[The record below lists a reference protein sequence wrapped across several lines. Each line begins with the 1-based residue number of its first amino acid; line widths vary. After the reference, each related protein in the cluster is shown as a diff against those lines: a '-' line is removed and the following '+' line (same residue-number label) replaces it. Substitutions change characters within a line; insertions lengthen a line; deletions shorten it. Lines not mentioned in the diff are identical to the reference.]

1 MNLASLYAIHSGSA
15 NNTHDCWKDCHFS
28 FRSLDGIP
36 FVLLICSAIISGI
49 SVGIAWAAAGA
60 FITKT
65 AAVLSSHDTNFA
77 QEQRKIFRCL
87 DCLWNGTFH
96 VLAGNLTSFF
106 NVILIGVILVGHV
119 FSYYSL
125 QPIDDGPHVQN
136 TYVIVCVT
144 SIFSSL
150 LMIFLVKDPAV
161 QSVTSDDVS
170 TTQQNQNIIQE
181 GNDTMN
187 HHRES
192 DSGAIYFVDRVM
204 MTIKEPQLMGL
215 MFVHLTSGVCEGV
228 VLCWVGAKLVPQAS
242 MIGYLAAVKNIAAA
256 TVSPLY
262 SMMGNKAALSWYT
275 GRINVI
281 LIGQF
286 FYLMSILLIIYDQR
300 KTNESNSTTSTEE
313 QWWTLLSIYTTAGIG
328 FSMWQGTAGGAF
340 LSEIGTYLSTTINA
354 ESDIIITAAFS
365 GCKAISG
372 TATALIFIYFS
383 SNHYN
388 NIPPFLLLLCT
399 GTCCL
404 GMIQIHM
411 GRQKGIWNPTI
422 SFTSNHGNNHTTMHD
437 IDVERYSKSVPHH
450 QCDQAKTGE
459 SKPLLS

>member
-1 MNLASLYAIHSGSA
+1 MNLASLYAVHSGSIK
-15 NNTHDCWKDCHFS
+15 NNQDCWKDCHFS
-28 FRSLDGIP
+28 IRSLDGIP
-36 FVLLICSAIISGI
+36 FVLLIGSAIFSGI
-49 SVGIAWAAAGA
+49 AAGIAWAAAGA

-65 AAVLSSHDTNFA
+65 AAVLSDHTTNFA
-77 QEQRKIFRCL
+77 PEQRRILRCF
-87 DCLWNGTFH
+87 DCLWNGTFR

-106 NVILIGVILVGHV
+106 NVVLIGVILAGHV

-125 QPIDDGPHVQN
+125 QPIDDGPHVQD

-144 SIFSSL
+144 GIFSSL
-150 LMIFLVKDPAV
+150 LMIFLVKDPTI
-161 QSVTSDDVS
+161 QSVTCDDVS
-170 TTQQNQNIIQE
+170 LKQQYEDIIHE
-181 GNDTMN
+181 GNPELN
-187 HHRES
+187 HNRA
-192 DSGAIYFVDRVM
+192 SGNRASCFVDRVM
-204 MTIKEPQLMGL
+204 MTINEPQLMGL

-228 VLCWVGAKLVPQAS
+228 VLCWVGSKLVPQAY

-262 SMMGNKAALSWYT
+262 SVLGNKAATSWYN

-281 LIGQF
+281 LIGQI

-300 KTNESNSTTSTEE
+300 RTNGSNFTASAEE
-313 QWWTLLSIYTTAGIG
+313 QWWTLLSIYITAGIG

-340 LSEIGTYLSTTINA
+340 LSEIGTYLSTTFNV

-388 NIPPFLLLLCT
+388 NIPPFLLILCT
-399 GTCCL
+399 VTCCL
-404 GMIQIHM
+404 GIIQIYL
-411 GRQKGIWNPTI
+411 GRQKGIWDPTM
-422 SFTSNHGNNHTTMHD
+422 SFTLNHAHNQTTRDD
-437 IDVERYSKSVPHH
+437 IDVEDFSSSVPH
-450 QCDQAKTGE
+450 QPYDQAKAGE
-459 SKPLLS
+459 SRPLLT